1 MRSYGQ
7 YCPISRASEILA
19 ERWTMLVVRNLL
31 LGCSTFTEIAHG
43 VPGMSRTLLSQ
54 RLGTLRDAG
63 VVRVLPNP
71 GRRGQRYEL
80 TEAGLALWDVVRPL
94 AQWGRKWLD
103 MRREHSD
110 PSVVLWAWVHFH
122 LCRERLPK
130 KRVVARFDFPEERAD
145 HRRFWLLVEHATAEL
160 CYSDPGFDC
169 DVFVKA
175 RSEPFVRWHVGD
187 LEWRDAV
194 QNGDIELTGSARL
207 VRALPTWN
215 LRALE

>member
-1 MRSYGQ
+1 
-7 YCPISRASEILA
+7 
-19 ERWTMLVVRNLL
+19 
-31 LGCSTFTEIAHG
+31 
-43 VPGMSRTLLSQ
+43 
-54 RLGTLRDAG
+54 
-63 VVRVLPNP
+63 
-71 GRRGQRYEL
+71 
-80 TEAGLALWDVVRPL
+80 
-94 AQWGRKWLD
+94 